1 MRFREFSNSTLRPY
15 LLEHKKTYKNMMST
29 MVRGGIISQEEADDT
44 VKQIRLLLRRQDR
57 IVWWLYWWRI
67 STTGKVIE
75 KKIQELENKQDSHD
89 PSLDASQPKED
100 TEQQII
106 QLKNLY
112 QRITKTNFDYYLNM
126 QNIIETD
133 FEVGFSVESLKN
145 HWSGM
150 FHQSPQVNAVE
161 WRRGLD
167 PSELYSRITKAESEW
182 RKKIAQGIVRLQP
195 GDRIV
200 IDYGKYA
207 WVKLD
212 REYCD
217 DEGTAMGHCGNAGS
231 EFGDRILS
239 FRTKISSKKQKPHLT
254 FILDENG
261 YLGEMKGRSNN
272 KPDKKY
278 HPYIIDLLKRDFVK
292 GIKGG
297 GYLPEN
303 NFSMFDLE
311 EEKRLALVDQNPRL
325 GTSYDILKIDGNLSE
340 RFYERLEF
348 EIDAY
353 TTDSLMEIDIDK
365 DSHSVTLGSGYKMS
379 EIDIIYEKLEGNTH
393 DLDLACDLITGEKSM
408 IEISNFYKDYVRMIM
423 DDSVSK
429 LFESL
434 DPEYQSQIEKFVK
447 ENYGDDVVWNG
458 DSIKEIVSQ
467 VPELDSLFMGAVVI
481 GVETG
486 IEAEIISDFEKWMVD
501 NYVHSD
507 PYSDRF
513 IFAMESSE
521 LSELIHTAA
530 EEDFE
535 NEMALY
541 DYILEYV
548 DIDDFDEPRNGW
560 EGFDLDQARRH
571 LEDTLVSEGI
581 VKD

>member
-15 LLEHKKTYKNMMST
+15 LLEHKKTYKNMMGT

-112 QRITKTNFDYYLNM
+112 QRVTKTNFDYYLK
-126 QNIIETD
+126 QNIIEMD
-133 FEVGFSVESLKN
+133 FEVGFSVENLKN

-150 FHQSPQVNAVE
+150 FRQSPQVNAVE
-161 WRRGLD
+161 WSRGLN

-217 DEGTAMGHCGNAGS
+217 DEGTAMGHCGNSNAES
-231 EFGDRILS
+231 GDRILS

-254 FILDENG
+254 FILDKNG
-261 YLGEMKGRSNN
+261 YLGEMKGHSNN

-278 HPYIIDLLKRDFVK
+278 HPYIIDLLKRDFVR

-311 EEKRLALVDQNPRL
+311 EEKRLALIEQNPRL

-348 EIDAY
+348 ELDAY

-365 DSHSVTLGSGYKMS
+365 DSHSVTLDSGYNMS
-379 EIDIIYEKLEGNTH
+379 EIDIIYEKLEGNTLY
-393 DLDLACDLITGEKSM
+393 LDLACDLMTGERS
-408 IEISNFYKDYVRMIM
+408 ITEVSNVYKDYVRMIM
-423 DDSVSK
+423 DDYVSK

-447 ENYGDDVVWNG
+447 ENYSDDVVWNG
-458 DSIKEIVSQ
+458 DSIEEIVSQ
-467 VPELDSLFMGAVVI
+467 VPELDSLFKGALAI

-486 IEAEIISDFEKWMVD
+486 IEAEIISDFKEWMVD
-501 NYVHSD
+501 NYVHFD
-507 PYSDRF
+507 LYSNEF

-521 LSELIHTAA
+521 LSELIHTAT

-535 NEMALY
+535 DEMALF
-541 DYILEYV
+541 DYILAYV
-548 DIDDFDEPRNGW
+548 NIDDFDEPRNGW

-571 LEDTLVSEGI
+571 LEDTLVSKGI